1 MFWDILRKDLKRKKT
16 INIVILLFII
26 LAAMFVASG
35 LNNVLTVVNGTDYYL
50 NQADIGDYVVLTQ
63 QGDGG
68 VPELLDTCQYV
79 KDYRMDH
86 IMYATKG
93 NIKAEGKELDM
104 ANKAMIKNP
113 FPKVRYIFSQRIIRS
128 LQKCLR
134 VRFMSQEIS

>member
-79 KDYRMDH
+79 KDYRMD
-86 IMYATKG
+86 ILCMQPRG
-93 NIKAEGKELDM
+93 ISRQRE
-104 ANKAMIKNP
+104 KNLIWQT
-113 FPKVRYIFSQRIIRS
+113 RQ
-128 LQKCLR
+128 
-134 VRFMSQEIS
+134 

>member
-86 IMYATKG
+86 IMYAAKG
-93 NIKAEGKELDM
+93 NIKAEE
-104 ANKAMIKNP
+104 KNLIWQT
-113 FPKVRYIFSQRIIRS
+113 RQ
-128 LQKCLR
+128 
-134 VRFMSQEIS
+134 

>member
-68 VPELLDTCQYV
+68 CAGAFGYLSVCKRLPHGSYYV
-79 KDYRMDH
+79 CNQGEYQGR
-86 IMYATKG
+86 
-93 NIKAEGKELDM
+93 GK
-104 ANKAMIKNP
+104 
-113 FPKVRYIFSQRIIRS
+113 RT
-128 LQKCLR
+128 
-134 VRFMSQEIS
+134 

>member
-86 IMYATKG
+86 IYVCNQG
-93 NIKAEGKELDM
+93 EYQGRGK
-104 ANKAMIKNP
+104 
-113 FPKVRYIFSQRIIRS
+113 RT
-128 LQKCLR
+128 
-134 VRFMSQEIS
+134 